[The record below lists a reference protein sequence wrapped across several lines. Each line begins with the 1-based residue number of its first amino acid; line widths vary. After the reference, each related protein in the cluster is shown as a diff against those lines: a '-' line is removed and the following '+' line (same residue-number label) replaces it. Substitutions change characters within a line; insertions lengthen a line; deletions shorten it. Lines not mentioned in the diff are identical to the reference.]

1 MEFSQQDRDA
11 LAAAVRRLEA
21 PGFAG
26 RLVALAGRPATLVA
40 RALPAPAAAVVA
52 KAADR
57 ALARALEIAVFSL
70 SARRIGG
77 GRILHSA
84 LASASGAVGGAFG
97 VAALAVELPVST
109 AIMLRAIAAIALDE
123 GEDLSDPRT
132 GLACLEVFAL
142 GRTGPRAETVESGY
156 FAVRATL
163 ARGLSHAADMVVNLG
178 VGAGGSAAIMRVLS
192 PLAARYGTL
201 VSEKLAVQ
209 AVAVVGAIGG
219 AAINLAFVEHFQEQA
234 RGHFSVR
241 RLERIYGAENVRAE
255 FDLLRRATT
264 SQPRLALPSP
274 ARGAHRPAP

>member
-1 MEFSQQDRDA
+1 M
-11 LAAAVRRLEA
+11 
-21 PGFAG
+21 
-26 RLVALAGRPATLVA
+26 
-40 RALPAPAAAVVA
+40 VA
-52 KAADR
+52 KAADS
-57 ALARALEIAVFSL
+57 ALARALEIALFSL
-70 SARRIGG
+70 RERRFGG

-142 GRTGPRAETVESGY
+142 GRTGPRAETVEGGY

-163 ARGLSHAADMVVNLG
+163 ARGLSHAADMVANLG
-178 VGAGGSAAIMRVLS
+178 VGTGGSAAIMRVLS
-192 PLAARYGTL
+192 PLAARYGAL

-209 AVAVVGAIGG
+209 SVAVIGAIGG
-219 AAINLAFVEHFQEQA
+219 AAINLAFAEHFQEQA
-234 RGHFSVR
+234 RGHFTMR

-255 FDLLRRATT
+255 FERLRRATT
-264 SQPRLALPSP
+264 QQPRLALAAPVGGP
-274 ARGAHRPAP
+274 HRPVP